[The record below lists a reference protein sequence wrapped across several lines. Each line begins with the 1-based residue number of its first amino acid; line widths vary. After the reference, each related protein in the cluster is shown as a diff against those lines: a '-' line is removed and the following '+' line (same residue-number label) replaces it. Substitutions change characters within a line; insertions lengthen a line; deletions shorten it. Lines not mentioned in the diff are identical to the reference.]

1 MKIDIFPHVI
11 PVKYKEALLK
21 KTSNQGAH
29 GRREVDKI
37 EAIPSLFDL
46 DVRFRIMDK

>member
-1 MKIDIFPHVI
+1 MKIDVFPHVI

-21 KTSNQGAH
+21 KTSNQGGH

-37 EAIPSLFDL
+37 EALPLMLNSAISSSG
-46 DVRFRIMDK
+46 RG